1 MYVLEMT
8 SRMISEDILANR
20 TLAKYQ
26 KNRLNI
32 RFEKIEGLGCLG
44 TGFAC
49 QLDLESVVKQPA
61 STLPSYLESWL
72 PSYLDL
78 LTLEM
83 VESGITANP
92 FDIVLQVSI
101 FYIFTLLLSYYYRFI
116 IFFDHPLKVCFLRI
130 GFHNKF

>member
-32 RFEKIEGLGCLG
+32 RFEKIEGLGCHG
-44 TGFAC
+44 SGFAC
-49 QLDLESVVKQPA
+49 QLDLKSVVKQPA
-61 STLPSYLESWL
+61 STLPSYLDSWL
-72 PSYLDL
+72 PFYLDL

-83 VESGITANP
+83 VVSGITENP

-101 FYIFTLLLSYYYRFI
+101 FYIFKLLLSYYY
-116 IFFDHPLKVCFLRI
+116 
-130 GFHNKF
+130 

>member
-8 SRMISEDILANR
+8 SRMISEDIFTNR

-26 KNRLNI
+26 KNRLNV
-32 RFEKIEGLGCLG
+32 RFEEIEGPGCFG
-44 TGFAC
+44 PGFAC
-49 QLDLESVVKQPA
+49 NLNLNSVVKQPA
-61 STLPSYLESWL
+61 YSRL

-78 LTLEM
+78 LTVEM
-83 VESGITANP
+83 VESGITENP

-116 IFFDHPLKVCFLRI
+116 IFFDHPLKVCFLRN
-130 GFHNKF
+130 GF

>member
-26 KNRLNI
+26 RNRLNI
-32 RFEKIEGLGCLG
+32 RFEKIEGLGCYG
-44 TGFAC
+44 SGFAC
-49 QLDLESVVKQPA
+49 QLDLKSVVKQPA
-61 STLPSYLESWL
+61 STLPSYLDSWL
-72 PSYLDL
+72 PFYLDL

-83 VESGITANP
+83 VESGITENP

-101 FYIFTLLLSYYYRFI
+101 FYIFTLLLSYYYRFK

-130 GFHNKF
+130 GFYNKF